1 MSIFNSSRST
11 YGDTKKRITVNKSLI
26 TNLVCLGIIA
36 AGYFSPVY
44 SRQIFSAGIFALSGA
59 VTNWLAVHML
69 FEKVPLVY
77 GSGVIP
83 LYFEDLKRGI
93 KELIMEQFFRDE
105 NVARFLD
112 ENASALTEE
121 SRITGLLDMIDY
133 DSAFDSIKE
142 MVLSS
147 GFGGLL
153 RMFGGPDSLEK
164 QRPVFRDKVQIVIQD
179 QVTDPEFRD
188 KIRNHLNDPGVRSE
202 VVKRLETLIEERLKE
217 LTPVMVKVMMQKMIQ
232 KHLGWLVVW
241 GGVFGGLIGLGMS
254 FLSI

>member
-1 MSIFNSSRST
+1 M
-11 YGDTKKRITVNKSLI
+11 NKSLI
-26 TNLVCLGIIA
+26 TNIVALALIA
-36 AGYFSPVY
+36 GGYFSPVY

-69 FEKVPLVY
+69 FEKVPFVY

-83 LYFEDLKRGI
+83 LYFEDLKTGI
-93 KELIMEQFFRDE
+93 KDLIMEQFFRDE

-112 ENASALTEE
+112 ENASAFTEK
-121 SRITGLLDMIDY
+121 SRVTGLLDMIDY

-142 MVLSS
+142 KVLGS

-153 RMFGGPDSLEK
+153 RMFGGSDTLEK
-164 QRPVFRDKVQIVIQD
+164 QRPVFREKVQEVIQE
-179 QVTDPEFRD
+179 QVTDPAFRNR
-188 KIRNHLNDPGVRSE
+188 IRNHLNEPAVRSE
-202 VVKRLETLIEERLKE
+202 VVKRLENLIEERLKE
-217 LTPVMVKVMMQKMIQ
+217 LTPVMVKEMIQKMIR

-254 FLSI
+254 FFSI